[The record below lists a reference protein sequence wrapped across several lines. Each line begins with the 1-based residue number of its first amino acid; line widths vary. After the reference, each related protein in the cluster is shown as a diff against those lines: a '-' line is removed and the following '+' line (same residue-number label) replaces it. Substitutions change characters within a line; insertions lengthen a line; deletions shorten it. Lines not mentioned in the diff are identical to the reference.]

1 MGCYNHRHGA
11 ILVVVLVC
19 LMVAAAIFVCVVRQ
33 VGMSRQ
39 TEQTSHRSVQAAW
52 LAEAGAERAAA
63 RLAAS
68 AAYAGEIWQIPA
80 AELGGADAA
89 EVRIKA
95 EPVAGRSGQWRIR
108 VEADYPTVPEL
119 RCRRVKEV
127 LIDREKMAS
136 PKTATAS
143 S

>member
-1 MGCYNHRHGA
+1 MGYNHRHGA

-39 TEQTSHRSVQAAW
+39 AGQTSHRSVQAGW

-68 AAYAGEIWQIPA
+68 AAYAGEIWHIPA
-80 AELGGADAA
+80 AELRGTDTA

-95 EPVAGRSGQWRIR
+95 ERLAGRAGRWRIR
-108 VEADYPTVPEL
+108 VEADYPTAPEL
-119 RCRRVKEV
+119 RCRRVKEIV
-127 LIDREKMAS
+127 IDREQIAT
-136 PKTATAS
+136 PKAAAAS